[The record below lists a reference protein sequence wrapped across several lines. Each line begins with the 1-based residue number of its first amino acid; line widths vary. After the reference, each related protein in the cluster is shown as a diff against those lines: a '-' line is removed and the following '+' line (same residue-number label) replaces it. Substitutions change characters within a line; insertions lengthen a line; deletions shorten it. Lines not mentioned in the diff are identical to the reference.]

1 MNLFSESLG
10 FEAVWCPR
18 ADAVCT
24 PQATS
29 RRFYFA
35 RGLVWGCRS
44 RRRGFWLLVL
54 PGDVP
59 IGGRGGVGVVGG

>member
-44 RRRGFWLLVL
+44 RR
-54 PGDVP
+54 
-59 IGGRGGVGVVGG
+59 